1 MPRYHVIIRGSSL
14 GAVEKE
20 MPIAVKRQGSDVV
33 VDLRAADPQAAKD
46 SVVARLPKGSHVKV
60 EDPQEVP
67 D

>member
-20 MPIAVKRQGSDVV
+20 MPIAVKRQGKDVV
-33 VDLRAADPQAAKD
+33 VDLRAADAKTAKD
-46 SVVARLPKGSHVKV
+46 SVSARLPPGSHVTV